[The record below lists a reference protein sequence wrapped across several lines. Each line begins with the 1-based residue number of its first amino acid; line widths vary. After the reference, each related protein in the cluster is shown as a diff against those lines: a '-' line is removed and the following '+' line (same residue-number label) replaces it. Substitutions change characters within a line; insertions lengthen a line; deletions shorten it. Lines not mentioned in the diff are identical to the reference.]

1 MKNIIWIR
9 YILMA
14 LCVVVILMGW
24 ILRDDVDL
32 LLTWM
37 YVMLGLGVGSMLIMS
52 VVSLGQNPKSAVQA
66 LVGLVAVLIVIGVA
80 WAMASDATIV
90 TATSEYTNSFELK
103 LTDTALY
110 SMYVLLAG
118 AVLAI
123 LWGEIRNALK

>member
-1 MKNIIWIR
+1 M
-9 YILMA
+9 MA

-52 VVSLGQNPKSAVQA
+52 VVSLGQNPTSAVQA